1 MKLKKTLKKK
11 VCSKRPENCHE
22 DMLVSMKFK
31 IFIYIGSVCRIATKN
46 GLMESASSY
55 S

>member
-1 MKLKKTLKKK
+1 M
-11 VCSKRPENCHE
+11 P
-22 DMLVSMKFK
+22 VSMKFK
-31 IFIYIGSVCRIATKN
+31 FFIFIGSVCRIATKD